1 MWTRTDGPS
10 AWHDAPVDERGKED
24 DVTDTM
30 TQAKPF
36 DMALVQRGA
45 RLRRSPFFE
54 ATQRYG
60 PKGFTVYNHTLFP
73 TNFDDFDEEYRHLLE
88 HVTLWDVAVERNVE
102 VTGPDGFR
110 FAQLLTCR
118 DLSTCEVG
126 QGKYVL
132 ITAPDGGILN
142 DPVMLRIDQNTF
154 WFALA
159 DSDVLFYAFGL
170 AVGAG
175 LDVQVREID
184 AAPLQ
189 IQGPKSKDVVRDLLG
204 DEILDLRY
212 YWFSRTKVD
221 GIPVVI
227 TRTGWTSEVG
237 YEVYLLDPAR
247 GTDLWERIMEAG
259 RPYEIRPTGPSDIRR
274 IEGGIFNYRADMD
287 WTNNPFEMGLNRL
300 VDLDMDADFMG
311 KDALRRIRDQ
321 GVSQRIVGVEIAGDR
336 LEMNTTKWP
345 VRSNRERVGSVTSA
359 IYSPRLE
366 RNIGFA
372 WVPVELS
379 ELGTTVRVET
389 PDGERDATV
398 VDMPFVDPG
407 KQIPKS

>member
-1 MWTRTDGPS
+1 VSQVQT
-10 AWHDAPVDERGKED
+10 
-24 DVTDTM
+24 
-30 TQAKPF
+30 KPF
-36 DMALVQRGA
+36 DMATVQRGA

-60 PKGFTVYNHTLFP
+60 PRGFTVYNHTLFP
-73 TNFDDFDEEYRHLLE
+73 TNYDDFEAEYRHLLE

-102 VTGPDGFR
+102 ISGPDGFR

-118 DLSTCEVG
+118 DLSQCAVG

-142 DPVMLRIDQNTF
+142 DPVMLRLDDTRF

-159 DSDVLFYAFGL
+159 DSDVLFYAKGL
-170 AVGAG
+170 AACAG
-175 LDVQVREID
+175 LDVELREVD

-189 IQGPKSKDVVRDLLG
+189 IQGPQSKDVVRDLLG

-212 YWFSRTKVD
+212 YWFTRTDVD
-221 GIPVVI
+221 GIPVIV

-237 YEVYLLDPAR
+237 YEMYLLDPSR
-247 GTDLWERIMEAG
+247 GFDLWERIMEAG
-259 RPYEIRPTGPSDIRR
+259 RAYEIRPTGPVDIRR

-287 WTNNPFEMGLNRL
+287 WTNNPFELGLDRL
-300 VDLDMDADFMG
+300 VDLDMEADFMG
-311 KDALRRIRDQ
+311 KEALRRIREE
-321 GVSQRIVGVEIAGDR
+321 GVSRKIVGVEIAGDR
-336 LEMNTTKWP
+336 LDMNETTWP
-345 VRSNRERVGSVTSA
+345 VSRDGRDIGRVTSA
-359 IYSPRLE
+359 VYSPRLE
-366 RNIGFA
+366 KNIGFA

-379 ELGTTVRVET
+379 EPGNTVTVET
-389 PDGERDATV
+389 PEGAREAAVTSL
-398 VDMPFVDPG
+398 PFVDPG

>member
-1 MWTRTDGPS
+1 
-10 AWHDAPVDERGKED
+10 
-24 DVTDTM
+24 VTFDM
-30 TQAKPF
+30 TQ
-36 DMALVQRGA
+36 VQRGA

-60 PKGFTVYNHTLFP
+60 PRGFTVYNHTLFP
-73 TNFDDFDEEYRHLLE
+73 THYDDFEKEYWHLLE

-118 DLSTCEVG
+118 DLSKCAVG

-142 DPVMLRIDQNTF
+142 DPVMLRIDENTF

-170 AVGAG
+170 AAHAG
-175 LDVQVREID
+175 MDVQVREID

-189 IQGPKSKDVVRDLLG
+189 IQGPRSKDVVRDLFG
-204 DEILDLRY
+204 EGILDLKY
-212 YWFSRTKVD
+212 YWFTRIEVD
-221 GIPVVI
+221 GIPVIV

-237 YEVYLLDPAR
+237 YELYLLDPAR
-247 GTDLWERIMEAG
+247 GDDLWERIMEAG
-259 RPYEIRPTGPSDIRR
+259 RQYEIRPTGPVDIRR

-287 WTNNPFEMGLNRL
+287 WTNNPFELGLDRL
-300 VDLDMDADFMG
+300 VDLESDAGFMG

-321 GVSQRIVGVEIAGDR
+321 GVSRKIVGVEIAGER
-336 LEMNTTKWP
+336 LDMNPTTWP
-345 VRSNRERVGSVTSA
+345 VASNGERVGDVTSA
-359 IYSPRLE
+359 VWSPRLE

-372 WVPVELS
+372 WVPVRLS
-379 ELGTTVRVET
+379 DRGTSLRVAT
-389 PDGERDATV
+389 SDGDRDATV
-398 VDMPFVDPG
+398 VAMPFVDPG

>member
-1 MWTRTDGPS
+1 
-10 AWHDAPVDERGKED
+10 
-24 DVTDTM
+24 
-30 TQAKPF
+30 
-36 DMALVQRGA
+36 
-45 RLRRSPFFE
+45 
-54 ATQRYG
+54 
-60 PKGFTVYNHTLFP
+60 
-73 TNFDDFDEEYRHLLE
+73 
-88 HVTLWDVAVERNVE
+88 
-102 VTGPDGFR
+102 
-110 FAQLLTCR
+110 
-118 DLSTCEVG
+118 
-126 QGKYVL
+126 
-132 ITAPDGGILN
+132 
-142 DPVMLRIDQNTF
+142 
-154 WFALA
+154 
-159 DSDVLFYAFGL
+159 
-170 AVGAG
+170 
-175 LDVQVREID
+175 
-184 AAPLQ
+184 
-189 IQGPKSKDVVRDLLG
+189 VVRDLLG

-311 KDALRRIRDQ
+311 KDALRRIREQ

-398 VDMPFVDPG
+398 VEMPFVDPG

>member
-1 MWTRTDGPS
+1 VSQVQT
-10 AWHDAPVDERGKED
+10 
-24 DVTDTM
+24 
-30 TQAKPF
+30 KPF
-36 DMALVQRGA
+36 DMATVQRGA

-60 PKGFTVYNHTLFP
+60 PRGFTVYNHTLFP
-73 TNFDDFDEEYRHLLE
+73 TNYDDFEAEYRHLLE

-102 VTGPDGFR
+102 VSGPDGAR

-118 DLSTCEVG
+118 DLSTCAVG

-142 DPVMLRIDQNTF
+142 DPVMLRLDENTF

-159 DSDVLFYAFGL
+159 DSDVLFYAIGL
-170 AVGAG
+170 AAHAG
-175 LDVQVREID
+175 LDVELREVD

-189 IQGPKSKDVVRDLLG
+189 IQGPRSKELVRDLLG
-204 DEILDLRY
+204 EEILELKY
-212 YWFSRTKVD
+212 YWFARTDVD
-221 GIPVVI
+221 GIPVIV

-237 YEVYLLDPAR
+237 YEMYLLDPAK
-247 GTDLWERIMEAG
+247 GFDLWERIMETG
-259 RPYEIRPTGPSDIRR
+259 HPYEIRPTGPVDIRR

-287 WTNNPFEMGLNRL
+287 WTTNPFELGLDRL
-300 VDLDMDADFMG
+300 VDLDTDADFMG
-311 KDALRRIRDQ
+311 KQALRRIKEE
-321 GVSQRIVGVEIAGDR
+321 GVSRKMVGVEISGER
-336 LEMNTTKWP
+336 LDMNETKWP
-345 VRSNRERVGSVTSA
+345 VSKDGRGVGQVTSA
-359 IYSPRLE
+359 VYSPRLE

-379 ELGTTVRVET
+379 EVGSTVTVET
-389 PDGERDATV
+389 PEGAREAAVTS
-398 VDMPFVDPG
+398 MPFVDPG

>member
-1 MWTRTDGPS
+1 M
-10 AWHDAPVDERGKED
+10 E
-24 DVTDTM
+24 
-30 TQAKPF
+30 PF
-36 DMALVQRGA
+36 DMTLVQRGA

-60 PKGFTVYNHTLFP
+60 PRGYTVYNHTLFP
-73 TNFDDFDEEYRHLLE
+73 TCYDDFEAEYAHLLE

-110 FAQLLTCR
+110 FAQLMTCR
-118 DLSTCEVG
+118 DLSKCAVG

-142 DPVMLRIDQNTF
+142 DPVMLRIDKDTF

-170 AVGAG
+170 AAHAG
-175 LDVQVREID
+175 MDVQVREID

-189 IQGPKSKDVVRDLLG
+189 IQGPKSKDVVRDLFG
-204 DEILDLRY
+204 QEIQDLKY
-212 YWFSRTKVD
+212 YWFARTDVD
-221 GIPVVI
+221 EIPVVV

-237 YEVYLLDPAR
+237 YEVYLLDPTR
-247 GTDLWERIMEAG
+247 GVDLWERIMEAG
-259 RPYEIRPTGPSDIRR
+259 QPHQIRPTGPSDIRR

-287 WTNNPFEMGLNRL
+287 WTNNPYEMGLDRL
-300 VDLDMDADFMG
+300 VDLDMDREFMG
-311 KDALRRIRDQ
+311 KDALRRIKAE
-321 GVSQRIVGVEIAGDR
+321 GVQRRIVGVEIAGDR
-336 LEMNTTKWP
+336 LEMNSTKWP
-345 VRSNRERVGSVTSA
+345 VRAGGREVGTVTSA

-366 RNIGFA
+366 KNIGFA

-379 ELGTTVRVET
+379 ELGSGVSVET
-389 PDGERDATV
+389 PDGERNATV
-398 VDMPFVDPG
+398 VEMPFVDPG